1 MLMHATMHGC
11 AQTDFAKYGI
21 GLYVK
26 FRDAEE
32 LKLMGNSMVS
42 AAVFKSSPG
51 ASNWWLVALLMP
63 HVTRYTHAQSGGERA
78 VTTMLYLLAM
88 QAVSPCPFRVVDEMN
103 QVSTHTSM
111 L

>member
-1 MLMHATMHGC
+1 MVLATSCHNVVRGGLLLLTHVTTLGC

-42 AAVFKSSPG
+42 AALFNSSPG
-51 ASNWWLVALLMP
+51 ASNWWLVGPANATC
-63 HVTRYTHAQSGGERA
+63 HTR
-78 VTTMLYLLAM
+78 
-88 QAVSPCPFRVVDEMN
+88 
-103 QVSTHTSM
+103 HTCTEWW
-111 L
+111 